1 MNIVVL
7 GLTLSS
13 SWGNGHATTYR
24 ALVAALA
31 ARGHDI
37 LFLERDKPWYAA
49 TRDLTDPAYCELAF
63 YADLAGLEAYRA
75 RIAAADLVV
84 VGSYVPD
91 GIAVGGWAIEAA
103 AGVVAFYDIDTPV
116 TLARIASG
124 DCDYL
129 SAGLIPRWDL
139 YLSFTGGP
147 TLDTLERRWGAK
159 RARALY
165 CAVDPALYRP
175 AGGPVRWDLGYL
187 GTYSDDR
194 QPTLRS
200 LLIEPALARPDLRFV
215 VAGPQYPASIEWP
228 DNVERIEHLG
238 PTEHAAFYSSL
249 RWTLN
254 VTRADMREAG
264 YSPSVRLFEAAA
276 CGCPIVSD
284 RWAGIETVLTPGR
297 EVALADDAADMSAIL
312 ARTPELAQAQSD
324 AARERVLGSHTA
336 THRAA
341 ELEGYVAEVR
351 SALTRVRRRS

>member
-1 MNIVVL
+1 M
-7 GLTLSS
+7 
-13 SWGNGHATTYR
+13 
-24 ALVAALA
+24 
-31 ARGHDI
+31 
-37 LFLERDKPWYAA
+37 
-49 TRDLTDPAYCELAF
+49 AF
-63 YADLAGLEAYRA
+63 YGDLAGLETYRA

-91 GIAVGGWAIEAA
+91 GIAVGDWAIEAA
-103 AGVVAFYDIDTPV
+103 GGVVAFYDIDTPV
-116 TLARIASG
+116 TLARITAG

-147 TLDTLERRWGAK
+147 TLDMLERRWGAK

-175 AGGPVRWDLGYL
+175 TGGPVRWDLGYL

-200 LLIEPALARPDLRFV
+200 LLIEPALLRPDLRFV
-215 VAGPQYPASIEWP
+215 VAGPQYPASIDWP
-228 DNVERIEHLG
+228 DNVQRIEHLG

-254 VTRADMREAG
+254 VTRADMRAAG

-284 RWAGIETVLTPGR
+284 RWAGIETVFTPGL
-297 EVALADDAADMSAIL
+297 EVALADDAADSLAIL
-312 ARTPELAQAQSD
+312 TQAQDRAGMQSD
-324 AARERVLGSHTA
+324 AARNRVLGSHTA
-336 THRAA
+336 SHRAV
-341 ELEGYVAEVR
+341 ELEGYVAEAR
-351 SALTRVRRRS
+351 SALTQVRRRS